1 MKPRAIQKFVK
12 LVAAALGLLA
22 IAGARAGAGPQ
33 ELIVGVSFTGDS
45 LFSFKSDDP
54 GTILESHAIS
64 GLVGGEQIET
74 INYWNGQI
82 YGWSSL
88 GGLYAIDPANGQ
100 ASLIGNGNSAGAK
113 GTAFGFANTPA
124 GGVVVSE
131 LDIRL
136 NICRTTGICSTDP
149 VLAYAPG
156 DLFAGTN
163 PNITSLAY
171 DHGNG
176 VLYGLD
182 SLRKTMVRLDPATGL
197 LNTLTPSGIG
207 VSYSR
212 YNGFDISDA
221 TGIAYLG
228 SPASDDDPQANLYT
242 LDVATGQATLVGTIG
257 DPGDDLLIRGMT
269 VVPWSATASTVPE
282 PSVMAL
288 LGLGAVALAGRVA
301 RRRNG

>member
-1 MKPRAIQKFVK
+1 M
-12 LVAAALGLLA
+12 
-22 IAGARAGAGPQ
+22 
-33 ELIVGVSFTGDS
+33 D
-45 LFSFKSDDP
+45 
-54 GTILESHAIS
+54 IS
-64 GLVGGEQIET
+64 
-74 INYWNGQI
+74 
-82 YGWSSL
+82 
-88 GGLYAIDPANGQ
+88 
-100 ASLIGNGNSAGAK
+100 
-113 GTAFGFANTPA
+113 
-124 GGVVVSE
+124 
-131 LDIRL
+131 L

-197 LNTLTPSGIG
+197 LNTLFPSGIG
-207 VSYSR
+207 VSFSR

-228 SPASDDDPQANLYT
+228 SPASDADPQANLYT

-257 DPGDDLLIRGMT
+257 DPGDGLLIRGMT
-269 VVPWSATASTVPE
+269 VVPWSASAFLDSAGTERHGAAGSGGSRACGSSGSPAQRVAAGQWLGQ
-282 PSVMAL
+282 AL
-288 LGLGAVALAGRVA
+288 WKIFPVLAGLRPA
-301 RRRNG
+301 